1 MSRRIPLCFACL
13 LVAVPA
19 WAAPPDG
26 TAPRTA
32 ALASGAA
39 SLTLRWDVT
48 PMPAG
53 SLVACR
59 ARVVPLGP
67 GAIAQ
72 PAEASVVV
80 PGGGAQCALEIPLA
94 WQGGAP
100 PAAVMV
106 IYEMDAQSAAGIVER
121 TGAQTI
127 LLPHAA
133 GARLQL
139 TIHM

>member
-26 TAPRTA
+26 ARP
-32 ALASGAA
+32 GAGG
-39 SLTLRWDVT
+39 SNSIILRWNA
-48 PMPAG
+48 PMPSG
-53 SLVACR
+53 TLIACR
-59 ARVVPLGP
+59 ARVVPLGQ
-67 GAIAQ
+67 GANAQ
-72 PAEASVVV
+72 PALASVVV

-94 WQGGAP
+94 WQGSAP
-100 PAAVMV
+100 PAAITV
-106 IYEMDAQSAAGIVER
+106 IYELDTRSATGTMTR
-121 TGAQTI
+121 TGVQTI
-127 LLPHAA
+127 VLPHAT

>member
-26 TAPRTA
+26 VVPGTGG
-32 ALASGAA
+32 SS
-39 SLTLRWDVT
+39 SLILRWNA
-48 PMPAG
+48 PMPDGA
-53 SLVACR
+53 LIACR
-59 ARVVPLGP
+59 ARVIPLGQ

-80 PGGGAQCALEIPLA
+80 LGGGAQCALEIPLA
-94 WQGGAP
+94 WQGSAP
-100 PAAVMV
+100 PAAVTV
-106 IYEMDAQSAAGIVER
+106 IYEMDARSAAGMVVR
-121 TGAQTI
+121 TGAQTVV
-127 LLPHAA
+127 LPRAT

-139 TIHM
+139 TIRM